1 MKNKQNPKGDAAVCS
16 EETLKRVSGGAGH
29 LSHLPCQAG
38 EVVGRAGT
46 PAGGEKA
53 DSALLCGQPAM
64 GAREIQGVAE
74 LPLS

>member
-29 LSHLPCQAG
+29 LSHLPCQARAG
-38 EVVGRAGT
+38 VGRAST

-53 DSALLCGQPAM
+53 GSALLCGQPVP
-64 GAREIQGVAE
+64 GACEIRGVAE
-74 LPLS
+74 SPLS